1 MKFEWDEAKNE
12 INRRK
17 HGLDFADGP
26 EMFNGPMLVQLDTR
40 QDYGEDRWL
49 GIGFIRHIVAV
60 IVYTERD
67 KGQTIRLI
75 SLRKALKYEQKRFEE
90 SL

>member
-40 QDYGEDRWL
+40 QNYGEDRWL
-49 GIGFIRHIVAV
+49 GVGFIRHIVAV
-60 IVYTERD
+60 VVYAERD

>member
-26 EMFNGPMLVQLDTR
+26 EMFNGPMLVQFDTR
-40 QDYGEDRWL
+40 PDYGEDRWL
-49 GIGFIRHIVAV
+49 GVGFIRHIVAV
-60 IVYTERD
+60 VVYPERD
-67 KGQTIRLI
+67 NGQTIRLI